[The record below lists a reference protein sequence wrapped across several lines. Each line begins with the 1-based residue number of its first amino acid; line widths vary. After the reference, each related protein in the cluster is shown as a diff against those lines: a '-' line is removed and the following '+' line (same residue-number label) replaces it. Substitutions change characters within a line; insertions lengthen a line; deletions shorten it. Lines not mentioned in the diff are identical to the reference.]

1 MGRRVDV
8 DAWGDLHFIANPDAI
23 AVEQETVIVNE
34 RPVPDEDVVAIVA
47 PERRFEHRSLTN
59 PSEQLRQ
66 QKVPFIVGI
75 RGARVE
81 LGKDGLGSEV
91 VGTKLGATGHVELA
105 CQHLRF

>member
-1 MGRRVDV
+1 MGRREDV
-8 DAWGDLHFIANPDAI
+8 DAWGDLHFIANRDAI

-59 PSEQLRQ
+59 PSEQLRSA
-66 QKVPFIVGI
+66 KGTVYRRI

-81 LGKDGLGSEV
+81 LGKDGLGSE
-91 VGTKLGATGHVELA
+91 GGWHQARGHWPCSKKTV
-105 CQHLRF
+105 